1 MLDPFPGH
9 CAEDRKLDTALGGA
23 VRACREAVGMTRE
36 QTVADL
42 PFNADCLR
50 SHEMGG
56 TRLTFGRLV
65 TIADVLDAD
74 PLDLL
79 CEAVLAV
86 PDHHPAPGTTTRL
99 VHTIHQ
105 MHPERREHLAE
116 MIAVLGV
123 KARS

>member
-1 MLDPFPGH
+1 MMEKHPTGLE
-9 CAEDRKLDTALGGA
+9 AERRLDTALGHAVACARKAAGMNRERAVAKLPITAGHLLAYERGGA
-23 VRACREAVGMTRE
+23 SLTLSRLAALSE
-36 QTVADL
+36 Q
-42 PFNADCLR
+42 
-50 SHEMGG
+50 MG
-56 TRLTFGRLV
+56 
-65 TIADVLDAD
+65 AD
-74 PLDLL
+74 PLDLVR
-79 CEAVLAV
+79 EALLAA